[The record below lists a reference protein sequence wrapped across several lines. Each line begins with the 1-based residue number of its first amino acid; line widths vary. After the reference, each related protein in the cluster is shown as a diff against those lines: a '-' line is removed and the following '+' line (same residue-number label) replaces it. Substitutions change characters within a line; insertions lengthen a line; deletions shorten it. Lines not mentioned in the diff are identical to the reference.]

1 MIRVSGHAKLWVI
14 TDCTRHPEQRA
25 LVTEHISGNESM
37 DEHSGTGSREILQEV
52 ARIFDNT
59 VPNLYR
65 MLARSPVALEAFVR
79 FESILDRHGCLAR
92 DEQAVVALEVAMRN
106 RCDYCRGVMSREA
119 RESGVTEDS
128 IEAIIQG
135 FEPANARHRLLVE
148 TTRRIM
154 NESGCLGSAEVA
166 VLQERGVGLEELL
179 EIVAIIAAFTLA
191 TYANNLANTRID
203 PEYR

>member
-1 MIRVSGHAKLWVI
+1 
-14 TDCTRHPEQRA
+14 
-25 LVTEHISGNESM
+25 M
-37 DEHSGTGSREILQEV
+37 DNSRETGSREILREV
-52 ARIFDNT
+52 ARVFDNT

-79 FESILDRHGCLAR
+79 FENILERHGCLSR
-92 DEQAVVALEVAMRN
+92 DEQAIVALEVAMRN

-119 RESGVTEDS
+119 RESGVTEES

-135 FEPANARHRLLVE
+135 RKPENAHHRLLVE

-154 NESGCLGSAEVA
+154 SESGCLGNAEVM
-166 VLQERGVGLEELL
+166 VLEERGIDLERLL

-191 TYANNLANTRID
+191 TFANNLSNTRID